1 MSLVEKLFGSF
12 SDRELKKVNPITKQ
26 VLALEPKYQAMSDPE
41 LQAQT
46 PALKE
51 KLAAGS
57 TLDEILP
64 EVLAEVKPY
73 EAQFGHS
80 IPVFVAGGVY
90 TGADLAHFTRLGAA
104 GVQLATRFI
113 TTLSLIHI

>member
-1 MSLVEKLFGSF
+1 M
-12 SDRELKKVNPITKQ
+12 
-26 VLALEPKYQAMSDPE
+26 
-41 LQAQT
+41 
-46 PALKE
+46 
-51 KLAAGS
+51 
-57 TLDEILP
+57 
-64 EVLAEVKPY
+64 LAEVKPY

-113 TTLSLIHI
+113 TTYECECIPGVQGRSAERGSEDVRIITARSGCRAGR